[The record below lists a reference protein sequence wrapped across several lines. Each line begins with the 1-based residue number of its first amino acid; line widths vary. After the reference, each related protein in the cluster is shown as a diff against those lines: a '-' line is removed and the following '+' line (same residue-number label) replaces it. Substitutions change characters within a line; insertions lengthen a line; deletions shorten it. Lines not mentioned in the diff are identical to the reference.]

1 MRERR
6 LAKKRVVGCASPGLK
21 LVTSCAGCEG
31 KGIKCQFVYAISKCD
46 EPLQVPNDQSTLRI
60 DDDAY
65 RRAEGIA
72 NARKISLS
80 ALVEELVESV
90 TNGAQPNSDDINNL
104 FSALDKGRNTEPIGR
119 LGRQELH
126 DRPVLHRY

>member
-1 MRERR
+1 MKEI
-6 LAKKRVVGCASPGLK
+6 VLK
-21 LVTSCAGCEG
+21 
-31 KGIKCQFVYAISKCD
+31 
-46 EPLQVPNDQSTLRI
+46 I

-65 RRAEGIA
+65 RRAEEIA

-90 TNGAQPNSDDINNL
+90 SNGAQPNPDDINNL
-104 FSALDKGRNTEPIGR
+104 FFALDKGRNTEPIGR
-119 LGRQELH
+119 LVRQELH

>member
-1 MRERR
+1 MSQAFDDDLTGMKEI
-6 LAKKRVVGCASPGLK
+6 VVK
-21 LVTSCAGCEG
+21 
-31 KGIKCQFVYAISKCD
+31 
-46 EPLQVPNDQSTLRI
+46 I

-90 TNGAQPNSDDINNL
+90 TSDAQPNSDDINNL
-104 FSALDKGRNTEPIGR
+104 FSALDKGRNTDPIGR

>member
-1 MRERR
+1 MKEIIV
-6 LAKKRVVGCASPGLK
+6 K
-21 LVTSCAGCEG
+21 
-31 KGIKCQFVYAISKCD
+31 
-46 EPLQVPNDQSTLRI
+46 I

-90 TNGAQPNSDDINNL
+90 SDDPQPNSDDINNL
-104 FSALDKGRNTEPIGR
+104 FSGLDKGRNTEPIGR
-119 LGRQELH
+119 LRRQELH

>member
-1 MRERR
+1 MSWS
-6 LAKKRVVGCASPGLK
+6 GSPLTATMSAHLLDIK
-21 LVTSCAGCEG
+21 PIPRPLTG
-31 KGIKCQFVYAISKCD
+31 KGFNANLEVMKEIV
-46 EPLQVPNDQSTLRI
+46 VRI

-65 RRAEGIA
+65 RRVEGIA
-72 NARKISLS
+72 NAREISLS

-90 TNGAQPNSDDINNL
+90 TSNAQPNADDINHL
-104 FSALDKGRNTEPIGR
+104 LDALDKGRNTEPIGR